1 MNSITCPGEGQK
13 ELTSRSPG
21 LFANIFQLEHMY
33 IALPSYATDA
43 CAFMNILDNAT
54 IEATDVMFT
63 GLRQRDGT
71 QGSEG
76 R

>member
-1 MNSITCPGEGQK
+1 MNSIACPGEGQE

-21 LFANIFQLEHMY
+21 LFANRFQLEHMY

-54 IEATDVMFT
+54 IEATDVMST
-63 GLRQRDGT
+63 GSRQRGRT
-71 QGSEG
+71 QGTKD

>member
-1 MNSITCPGEGQK
+1 
-13 ELTSRSPG
+13 
-21 LFANIFQLEHMY
+21 MY